1 LERLIYLCALLT
13 VPILWYIQL
22 ILSKDCINRIA
33 RNPVSKPRCV
43 ECQLAFL
50 LYSNQNH
57 AQMELSRVFEIA
69 RNSLQSVSP
78 AELKDFRLEQ
88 AEYDETK
95 DLWNIVVSFLVPNV
109 N

>member
-1 LERLIYLCALLT
+1 
-13 VPILWYIQL
+13 
-22 ILSKDCINRIA
+22 
-33 RNPVSKPRCV
+33 
-43 ECQLAFL
+43 
-50 LYSNQNH
+50 
-57 AQMELSRVFEIA
+57 MELSRVFEIA

-109 N
+109 NRPQSGFLSSIESLPFERVFKRLTIHGASEQVRGFYIYNP